1 MEQWLRDALAE
12 EQGYIICPLA
22 LEAYTICDEKCEKC
36 SNYIDFWAGL
46 NERNDNEVN

>member
-22 LEAYTICDEKCEKC
+22 NETYTICDEKCETC
-36 SNYIDFWAGL
+36 NLYIDFKKWLEKENNNCG
-46 NERNDNEVN
+46 R

>member
-22 LEAYTICDEKCEKC
+22 LETYTHCDENCEKCEH
-36 SNYIDFWAGL
+36 YIDFKESIE
-46 NERNDNEVN
+46 N